1 MRRLACGLLL
11 LAIAGS
17 AQAHRRGESYS
28 DWILDAQGA
37 QVSARV
43 AQLELT
49 RLRLTPQQPDYHARA
64 GALLAAQ
71 LQLWSGD
78 APCAAGP
85 ATARAGA
92 DGWVTARW
100 RVDCASGGERVVRSV
115 LLTDVA
121 PSHLHLAR
129 ARLTDG
135 SVREQVLTRDG
146 PVLELGAPPDPAAS
160 LVRYVG
166 LGVGH
171 ILSGWDHVAFVLALI
186 LLAMRLR
193 EVVLL
198 ATAFTAA
205 HSLTL
210 AAAVLGWAQVRGDA
224 VEAVIGFSIALVAA
238 ENLWLRAGR
247 ERWLPALA
255 AATLGGLALSGASR
269 LEPVLLLGLAL
280 FTACYFAI
288 ARDAAQRSAMREC
301 RRPEVFFNDAGP
313 LRLRVAVAFVFG
325 LAHGFGFAGALLPLQ
340 LPPERIAAGLLGFN
354 LGVELG
360 QLAIVAVAWPLLVA
374 LRRRPLA
381 WQWSSDVGSA
391 CVCALG
397 TFWFVMRSFG

>member
-1 MRRLACGLLL
+1 MRRLACGLLV
-11 LAIAGS
+11 LALAGA

-28 DWILDAQGA
+28 DWTLDAQGA

-49 RLRLTPQQPDYHARA
+49 RMQLTPSQPDYAART
-64 GALLAAQ
+64 GELLAAR
-71 LQLWSGD
+71 LQLWAGD
-78 APCAAGP
+78 APCVPGTVIAH
-85 ATARAGA
+85 AGA

-100 RVDCASGGERVVRSV
+100 PLACAGPGARAVRST
-115 LLTDVA
+115 LLVDVA

-129 ARLTDG
+129 ARLPDG
-135 SVREQVLTRDG
+135 SVREQVLTQGG
-146 PVLELGAPPDPAAS
+146 PALELGEPPDPAAS
-160 LVRYVG
+160 LARYVA
-166 LGVGH
+166 LGFGH
-171 ILSGWDHVAFVLALI
+171 ILSGRDHVAFVLALI
-186 LLAMRLR
+186 LLAARLR

-210 AAAVLGWAQVRGDA
+210 AAAVLGWAQVRSDA

-238 ENLWLRAGR
+238 ENLWLRGGR
-247 ERWLPALA
+247 ERWLPVLA
-255 AATLGGLALSGASR
+255 VATLALLALVGATR
-269 LEPVLLLGLAL
+269 LQGVLLLGLAL
-280 FTACYFAI
+280 FTACYFALVRQ
-288 ARDAAQRSAMREC
+288 APQ
-301 RRPEVFFNDAGP
+301 PF
-313 LRLRVAVAFVFG
+313 RLRAAVAFVFG

-340 LPPERIAAGLLGFN
+340 LPPERIAAGLFGFN

-360 QLAIVAVAWPLLVA
+360 QLAVVAVAWPVLAA

-381 WQWSSDVGSA
+381 FQWSSDVASA
-391 CVCALG
+391 CICALG